1 VQGIDEGAL
10 ARFIELMDDDLQ
22 TSQALAVIFDIVS
35 EANSAFDT
43 GDVARGKE
51 LGRTVALL
59 ASAMGLRLDGAHE
72 EIDPATMALAVQR
85 DAARAAKDF
94 SLADSLRDQLQA
106 AGWVVEDT
114 PEGTALHR

>member
-1 VQGIDEGAL
+1 MI
-10 ARFIELMDDDLQ
+10 FEL
-22 TSQALAVIFDIVS
+22 VS

-43 GDVARGKE
+43 GDDARGHE

-59 ASAMGLRLDGAHE
+59 TGAMGLRLGGAQDE
-72 EIDPATMALAVQR
+72 VDLETKALAAER

-94 SLADSLRDQLQA
+94 ARADALRDQLQD